1 VGEKGL
7 ERYREGGGA
16 GTAGVPSLS
25 AAKFFSSPPVP
36 FKVRSAE
43 IFFFGALRVG
53 EPFVFYLLLSNL
65 QKVGIWRWQFVV
77 DTSSP
82 PISDF
87 E

>member
-1 VGEKGL
+1 MGEKGL

-43 IFFFGALRVG
+43 IFFLRSAPGGGTFRILFTFKQFAKGGYMALAVCCG
-53 EPFVFYLLLSNL
+53 HFVAA
-65 QKVGIWRWQFVV
+65 
-77 DTSSP
+77 
-82 PISDF
+82 DF
-87 E
+87 RF